1 MGSTLGMAGIGKM
14 KPSSIHKPYLTN
26 QSLGKSILC
35 SFSKQNATTKLLLN
49 EADEQHD
56 IENLKR

>member
-14 KPSSIHKPYLTN
+14 KPSSIHTYLTN